1 MAPLAALPGIGAQL
15 VCKPS
20 GTVKRSDEG
29 PACASHGRL
38 FSLSRQAS
46 ARPDLLKMPPQGPTQ
61 AQTEGMSFFHFA
73 FISSRRYTCSGVLC
87 FFILGSFQVDAAGPF
102 AELVATPYVQDIT
115 CCVGA
120 AVAARVW
127 TKLFDVAVKQGLLEK
142 VRLSPSLDQM

>member
-1 MAPLAALPGIGAQL
+1 M
-15 VCKPS
+15 
-20 GTVKRSDEG
+20 
-29 PACASHGRL
+29 
-38 FSLSRQAS
+38 
-46 ARPDLLKMPPQGPTQ
+46 
-61 AQTEGMSFFHFA
+61 
-73 FISSRRYTCSGVLC
+73 
-87 FFILGSFQVDAAGPF
+87 DAAGPF